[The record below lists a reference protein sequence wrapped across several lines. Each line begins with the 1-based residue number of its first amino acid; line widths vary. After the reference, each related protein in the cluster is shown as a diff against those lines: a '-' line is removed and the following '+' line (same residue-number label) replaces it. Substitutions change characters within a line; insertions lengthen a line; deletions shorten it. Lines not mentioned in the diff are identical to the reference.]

1 MPPSFRSAYAGG
13 YSDEIKKRIKCGTCS
28 KIRSSSNYSNR
39 QLEALRHAILSHGVN
54 VALTKNNAKCRI
66 CSGNQ
71 TVELKCCICDKIKS
85 LDEFARAQR
94 QNRDAARCMNCV
106 QSHTDAEP
114 VLEEPKLLTESEL
127 STAPDTYTAVSH
139 ADPSSK
145 CFTNAYILVLTQ
157 FQGHIDSLSLIAST
171 QRLTV
176 KAAPTAQH
184 IDSSGAQD
192 MDGVSL
198 IEDHNGKAN
207 SVRGGQPFT
216 AFNSKG
222 VVHRRSGSP
231 PGTARSVHGGW
242 ATWGVDV
249 NSTVT
254 KPIKKGGSS
263 KFAKV
268 PSKRFEKHEAPTMRV
283 PEPIGAT
290 VPSDDEASD
299 DAGLEDYL

>member
-1 MPPSFRSAYAGG
+1 M
-13 YSDEIKKRIKCGTCS
+13 
-28 KIRSSSNYSNR
+28 
-39 QLEALRHAILSHGVN
+39 N

-114 VLEEPKLLTESEL
+114 VLEEPNLLTESEL
-127 STAPDTYTAVSH
+127 STAPDTYTAG
-139 ADPSSK
+139 
-145 CFTNAYILVLTQ
+145 Q
-157 FQGHIDSLSLIAST
+157 IDSLSLIAST

-207 SVRGGQPFT
+207 SVRGGQSFT

-290 VPSDDEASD
+290 VPSDDEAID

>member
-13 YSDEIKKRIKCGTCS
+13 YSDEIKKRIKCGTCN

-94 QNRDAARCMNCV
+94 QDRDAARCMNCV

-127 STAPDTYTAVSH
+127 STAPDTYTTGQV
-139 ADPSSK
+139 
-145 CFTNAYILVLTQ
+145 
-157 FQGHIDSLSLIAST
+157 DSLSLIAST
-171 QRLTV
+171 QRLTL

-184 IDSSGAQD
+184 VDSSGEQD
-192 MDGVSL
+192 IGGVSL
-198 IEDHNGKAN
+198 IEDHNRKAN
-207 SVRGGQPFT
+207 SARGGQPFT
-216 AFNSKG
+216 AFDSNG
-222 VVHRRSGSP
+222 VAHRRSGSP
-231 PGTARSVHGGW
+231 SGTPGSVHGGW

-254 KPIKKGGSS
+254 KPIKKGGNS

-268 PSKRFEKHEAPTMRV
+268 PFAEFEKSKRFEKHEAPTMRV

-290 VPSDDEASD
+290 VPSDDEAGD

>member
-13 YSDEIKKRIKCGTCS
+13 YSDEIKKRLQSINIPEKIKCGTCS

-114 VLEEPKLLTESEL
+114 VLEEPNLLTESEL
-127 STAPDTYTAVSH
+127 STAPDTYTAG
-139 ADPSSK
+139 
-145 CFTNAYILVLTQ
+145 Q
-157 FQGHIDSLSLIAST
+157 IDSLSLIAST

-290 VPSDDEASD
+290 VPSDDEAID

>member
-13 YSDEIKKRIKCGTCS
+13 YSDEIKK
-28 KIRSSSNYSNR
+28 R

-94 QNRDAARCMNCV
+94 QNRDAA
-106 QSHTDAEP
+106 SHTDAEP
-114 VLEEPKLLTESEL
+114 VLEEPNLLTESEL

-157 FQGHIDSLSLIAST
+157 FQGQIDSLSLIAST

-290 VPSDDEASD
+290 VPSDDEAID

>member
-1 MPPSFRSAYAGG
+1 MNPSQDKMPPSFRSAYAGG
-13 YSDEIKKRIKCGTCS
+13 YSDEIKKRLQSINIPEKIKCGTCS

-127 STAPDTYTAVSH
+127 STAPDTYTAG
-139 ADPSSK
+139 
-145 CFTNAYILVLTQ
+145 Q
-157 FQGHIDSLSLIAST
+157 IDSLSLIAST

-290 VPSDDEASD
+290 VPSDDEAID

>member
-13 YSDEIKKRIKCGTCS
+13 YSDEIKK
-28 KIRSSSNYSNR
+28 R

-94 QNRDAARCMNCV
+94 QNRDAA
-106 QSHTDAEP
+106 SHTDAEP

-157 FQGHIDSLSLIAST
+157 FQGQIDSLSLIAST

-290 VPSDDEASD
+290 VPSDDEAID

>member
-1 MPPSFRSAYAGG
+1 MPPTFRSAYAGG
-13 YSDEIKKRIKCGTCS
+13 YSDEIKKRIKCGTCN
-28 KIRSSSNYSNR
+28 KIRSSSNFSKR

-71 TVELKCCICDKIKS
+71 TVELKCCICGKIKS
-85 LDEFARAQR
+85 LDEFAKAQR
-94 QNRDAARCMNCV
+94 QDRDAARCMNCV

-127 STAPDTYTAVSH
+127 STAPDTYTTGQV
-139 ADPSSK
+139 
-145 CFTNAYILVLTQ
+145 
-157 FQGHIDSLSLIAST
+157 DSRSLIAST
-171 QRLTV
+171 QRLTL

-184 IDSSGAQD
+184 VDNSGERD
-192 MDGVSL
+192 IGGVSL
-198 IEDHNGKAN
+198 IEDHNGKEN
-207 SVRGGQPFT
+207 SARGGQPFT
-216 AFNSKG
+216 AFDSNG
-222 VVHRRSGSP
+222 VAHHRSGSP
-231 PGTARSVHGGW
+231 SGSPRSVHGGW

-254 KPIKKGGSS
+254 KPIKKAGNS

-290 VPSDDEASD
+290 VPSDDEAGD

>member
-13 YSDEIKKRIKCGTCS
+13 YSDEIKKRLQSINIPEKIKCGTCS

-127 STAPDTYTAVSH
+127 STAPDTYTAG
-139 ADPSSK
+139 
-145 CFTNAYILVLTQ
+145 Q
-157 FQGHIDSLSLIAST
+157 IDSLSLIAST

-268 PSKRFEKHEAPTMRV
+268 PVSP
-283 PEPIGAT
+283 
-290 VPSDDEASD
+290 
-299 DAGLEDYL
+299 L

>member
-1 MPPSFRSAYAGG
+1 MNPSQDKMPPSFRSAYAGG
-13 YSDEIKKRIKCGTCS
+13 YSDEIKKRLQSINIPEKIKCGTCS

-127 STAPDTYTAVSH
+127 STAPDTYTAG
-139 ADPSSK
+139 
-145 CFTNAYILVLTQ
+145 Q
-157 FQGHIDSLSLIAST
+157 IDSLSLIAST

-268 PSKRFEKHEAPTMRV
+268 PNKRFEKHEAPTMRV

-290 VPSDDEASD
+290 VPSDDEAID

>member
-13 YSDEIKKRIKCGTCS
+13 YSDEIKKRLQSINIPEKIKCGTCS

-127 STAPDTYTAVSH
+127 STAPDTYTAG
-139 ADPSSK
+139 
-145 CFTNAYILVLTQ
+145 Q
-157 FQGHIDSLSLIAST
+157 IDSLSLIAST

-290 VPSDDEASD
+290 VPSDDEAID

>member
-1 MPPSFRSAYAGG
+1 MPPTFRNAYAGG
-13 YSDEIKKRIKCGTCS
+13 YSDEIKKGIKCGTCN

-85 LDEFARAQR
+85 LDEFAKAQR
-94 QNRDAARCMNCV
+94 QDRDAARCMNCV

-127 STAPDTYTAVSH
+127 STAPDTYTTGQVDSR
-139 ADPSSK
+139 S
-145 CFTNAYILVLTQ
+145 LT
-157 FQGHIDSLSLIAST
+157 AST
-171 QRLTV
+171 QRLTL

-184 IDSSGAQD
+184 VDSSGEQGIG
-192 MDGVSL
+192 GVSL
-198 IEDHNGKAN
+198 IEDHNGKENWA
-207 SVRGGQPFT
+207 RGGRPFT
-216 AFNSKG
+216 AFDSNG
-222 VVHRRSGSP
+222 VAHRRSGSLSVSP
-231 PGTARSVHGGW
+231 RSVHGGW

-254 KPIKKGGSS
+254 KPIKKAGNS

-268 PSKRFEKHEAPTMRV
+268 PQFAEFEKSKRFEKHEAPTMRV

-290 VPSDDEASD
+290 VPSDDEVGD

>member
-1 MPPSFRSAYAGG
+1 
-13 YSDEIKKRIKCGTCS
+13 
-28 KIRSSSNYSNR
+28 
-39 QLEALRHAILSHGVN
+39 
-54 VALTKNNAKCRI
+54 
-66 CSGNQ
+66 
-71 TVELKCCICDKIKS
+71 
-85 LDEFARAQR
+85 
-94 QNRDAARCMNCV
+94 MNCV

-114 VLEEPKLLTESEL
+114 VLEEPNLLTESEL

-157 FQGHIDSLSLIAST
+157 FQGQIDSLSLIAST

-231 PGTARSVHGGW
+231 LVPHGPFTAVGRPGEWT
-242 ATWGVDV
+242 
-249 NSTVT
+249 STLLS
-254 KPIKKGGSS
+254 PN
-263 KFAKV
+263 
-268 PSKRFEKHEAPTMRV
+268 PSRRAAAPSLPRFR
-283 PEPIGAT
+283 
-290 VPSDDEASD
+290 
-299 DAGLEDYL
+299 

>member
-1 MPPSFRSAYAGG
+1 
-13 YSDEIKKRIKCGTCS
+13 
-28 KIRSSSNYSNR
+28 
-39 QLEALRHAILSHGVN
+39 
-54 VALTKNNAKCRI
+54 
-66 CSGNQ
+66 
-71 TVELKCCICDKIKS
+71 
-85 LDEFARAQR
+85 
-94 QNRDAARCMNCV
+94 MNCV

-157 FQGHIDSLSLIAST
+157 FQGQIDSLSLIAST

-268 PSKRFEKHEAPTMRV
+268 PFAEFKKSKRFEKHEAPTMRV

-290 VPSDDEASD
+290 VPSDDEAID

>member
-13 YSDEIKKRIKCGTCS
+13 YSDEIKK
-28 KIRSSSNYSNR
+28 R

-94 QNRDAARCMNCV
+94 QNRDAA
-106 QSHTDAEP
+106 SHTDAEP

-157 FQGHIDSLSLIAST
+157 FQGQIDSLSLIAST

-207 SVRGGQPFT
+207 SVRGGQSFT

-290 VPSDDEASD
+290 VPSDDEAID

>member
-13 YSDEIKKRIKCGTCS
+13 YSDEIKKRLQSINIPEKIKCGTCS

-127 STAPDTYTAVSH
+127 STAPDTYTAG
-139 ADPSSK
+139 
-145 CFTNAYILVLTQ
+145 Q
-157 FQGHIDSLSLIAST
+157 IDSLSLIAST

-268 PSKRFEKHEAPTMRV
+268 PNKRFEKHEAPTMRV

-290 VPSDDEASD
+290 VPSDDEAID